1 MKQAP
6 VKPFRTG
13 FTLIELLV
21 VIAILALLVAVL
33 MPSLNKA
40 KELARQAVCQSN
52 LHHCYLAFASYYED
66 NREWI
71 CGNDLAQWYDY
82 KDCRV
87 PPNNGGWVYVGT
99 GKRLAPYI
107 GSPLV
112 FWCPDDASEGS
123 VKKRLAEIKS
133 PSATPLIELSYLV
146 PEWSSDAKAPPG
158 CLPKPCQNTYQ
169 YQALQPDHTSLYY
182 STAGIRSPL
191 MIERIITH
199 GVQWHPRTVTYLT
212 RTGAARRYVFNSL
225 QEVPREYAW
234 PAIDNFFQMVAK

>member
-40 KELARQAVCQSN
+40 KELARQAVCVSN
-52 LHHCYLAFASYYED
+52 LRNCYLAFASYYED

-71 CGNDLAQWYDY
+71 CGNDLSQWYDW
-82 KDCRV
+82 KDFRT
-87 PPNNGGWVYVGT
+87 PTTGWQFVGT

-112 FWCPDDASEGS
+112 FWCPDDVSEGA

-133 PSATPLIELSYLV
+133 PSATPTVELSYLV
-146 PEWSSDAKAPPG
+146 PEWSSNDTSAYGK
-158 CLPKPCQNTYQ
+158 LPKPCRNTYQ

-182 STAGIRSPL
+182 GTVGIRSPL

-199 GVQWHPRTVTYLT
+199 GVQWHPRTVTYVT

-225 QEVPREYAW
+225 QEVPREYNW
-234 PAIDNFFQMVAK
+234 PAIENFFQVVAK